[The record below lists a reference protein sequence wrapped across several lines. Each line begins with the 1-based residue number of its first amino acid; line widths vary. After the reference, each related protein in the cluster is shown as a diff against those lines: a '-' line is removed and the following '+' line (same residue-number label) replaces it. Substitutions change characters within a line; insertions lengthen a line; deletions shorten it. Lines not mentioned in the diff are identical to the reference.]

1 MDVQIYINGVLR
13 TDLRV
18 LQLKRSY
25 LEPWTALLRY
35 NGRHDACGMPRMW
48 DSVLICQV
56 AESGG
61 TTTTTSGGYPGPV
74 LFRGDITDIAP
85 GGIAEESWNCTASGK
100 RFRLENEPVCINGRG
115 HYVWNRRGHTCNNE
129 SGEDS
134 PGADGG
140 KWTAGEIAVDILEH
154 ALGIPA
160 GGSDISGHHGD
171 PCCVTDT
178 YLTAGD
184 IAGYTAA
191 DWLALDTVIGE
202 FSVDNT
208 PVAQAL
214 DMLLGLAGGFYGW
227 YVDPES
233 GNLVLTDLDA
243 CPVRNIEAGQLGHWQ
258 DEAGKNYVLLDNKL
272 DWSLDGVCTTVIVQG
287 TDRTVEEKPA
297 NIEGTGNPALGDAGE
312 LELVAA
318 PWMDWPAAFRH
329 VCQTK
334 RLPTWRE
341 IDPGNTLTPPQG
353 YLTWDKGPRIYKG
366 TDAGAKYVYVPDT
379 PGVPL
384 PSWNRVTGIIS
395 FYENP
400 SLDPGEKLWGWYFAR
415 VPFTVQAGPD
425 GDAYWHYGYEN
436 TLIIYDPAFKHTTSW
451 PRPGTADDEVAM
463 GILAERILRQRKDVR
478 RQGVLVCDEVDPSAF
493 GLDVRYNVLNLGCTS
508 TLAPATTTAAPG
520 TSTTTLPPD
529 PMRWDEL
536 QINAVEVVYD
546 LDRNET
552 QITVAN
558 TFFMLEGYSE
568 LKRRLEQNLF
578 ARREL
583 DLSEDVNDCQVLA
596 SAYQGEV
603 GTPTSTTTEA
613 PSTSTTTEAP
623 GPTTST
629 TTTEAPEFLCSA
641 CEELAREA
649 GGRCVATVTM
659 VDTEC
664 SGYGSGC
671 EDAAG
676 QYELRYHEENG
687 WWQGGAENPFGSWAV
702 RVECVQ
708 CPGEITT
715 TTQAGCLLPGCYRVQ
730 LLYYQ
735 LGEYYLGYETDS
747 AWLCCCDN
755 GGLYGECVADGTDLC
770 EGCSVRVVFGCP
782 PTTTSTTTQ
791 PPSTTTTLPPTT
803 TTTAGPGCPTDE
815 WCANNCPT
823 TVYAEITTGCGSPPD
838 VCDGLWQW
846 TWLSDCTW
854 TNTGTP
860 AMGCGSGGITCST
873 GTWSFD
879 VGLGTDVCV
888 YHKTATTDSCPTG
901 NYSLYSAG
909 CPDCDPT
916 ATVYT

>member
-35 NGRHDACGMPRMW
+35 SGRHDACGMPRMW
-48 DSVLICQV
+48 DSVLICRV

-74 LFRGDITDIAP
+74 LFRGNITEISP
-85 GGIAEESWNCTASGK
+85 GGVAEESWSCTASGK
-100 RFRLENEPVCINGRG
+100 RFRLENEPVRINGRG
-115 HYVWNRRGHTCNNE
+115 HYVWNRRGHRCDSG

-178 YLTAGD
+178 YLTADD

-227 YVDPES
+227 YIDPET

-341 IDPGNTLTPPQG
+341 IDPDNTLTPPQG
-353 YLTWDKGPRIYKG
+353 YLTWDKGPRIYRG
-366 TDAGAKYVYVPDT
+366 TDAGPKQIYVPST
-379 PGVPL
+379 PGALL

-400 SLDPGEKLWGWYFAR
+400 VLEEGEKLWAWYFAR

-436 TLIIYDPAFKHTTSW
+436 TLIIYDPAFKHPTSW
-451 PRPGTADDEVAM
+451 PQAGTADDEVAM

-508 TLAPATTTAAPG
+508 TPAPEPTT
-520 TSTTTLPPD
+520 STLPPD
-529 PMRWDEL
+529 PMQWDKL
-536 QINAVEVVYD
+536 SINAVEVIYD
-546 LDRNET
+546 FDRNET

-578 ARREL
+578 ARREF
-583 DLSEDVNDCQVLA
+583 DLSEDINSCQTIQA
-596 SAYQGEV
+596 SWRSGGGESPAMTTTAAPPPTTTAAPPPTT
-603 GTPTSTTTEA
+603 TPAPPSTTTAA
-613 PSTSTTTEAP
+613 PPPTTLPP
-623 GPTTST
+623 GPTTAAPST
-629 TTTEAPEFLCSA
+629 TTSAPSTTT
-641 CEELAREA
+641 
-649 GGRCVATVTM
+649 VAPSTTTVAPSTTTVTP
-659 VDTEC
+659 
-664 SGYGSGC
+664 S
-671 EDAAG
+671 
-676 QYELRYHEENG
+676 
-687 WWQGGAENPFGSWAV
+687 
-702 RVECVQ
+702 
-708 CPGEITT
+708 TT
-715 TTQAGCLLPGCYRVQ
+715 TLPP
-730 LLYYQ
+730 
-735 LGEYYLGYETDS
+735 
-747 AWLCCCDN
+747 
-755 GGLYGECVADGTDLC
+755 
-770 EGCSVRVVFGCP
+770 P
-782 PTTTSTTTQ
+782 PTTTPAPPPTTTAT
-791 PPSTTTTLPPTT
+791 PPPTTLPPGPTTTTSPGTTTSAPSTTTLPPTT
-803 TTTAGPGCPTDE
+803 TTTAAPGCPTDE
-815 WCANNCPT
+815 HCQTGCPSTVYLYVDSVPNCPELQGMW
-823 TVYAEITTGCGSPPD
+823 VWDRAF
-838 VCDGLWQW
+838 
-846 TWLSDCTW
+846 DCTW
-854 TNTGTP
+854 GWTSGP
-860 AMGCGSGGITCST
+860 AMSDDITCTGGVWHFTLSGGMGSCGAS
-873 GTWSFD
+873 
-879 VGLGTDVCV
+879 
-888 YHKTATTDSCPTG
+888 KTAYTDSCPTG
-901 NYSLYSAG
+901 TYSVSSVGACQCPSEFSVYS
-909 CPDCDPT
+909 
-916 ATVYT
+916 